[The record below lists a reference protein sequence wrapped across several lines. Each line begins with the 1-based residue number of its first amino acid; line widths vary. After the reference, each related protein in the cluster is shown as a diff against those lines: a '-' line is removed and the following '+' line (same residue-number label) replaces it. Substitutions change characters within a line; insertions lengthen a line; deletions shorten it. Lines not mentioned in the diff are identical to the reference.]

1 MDGTKAKDFW
11 ISVILCIGNWFGDGS
26 TGISQ
31 RELQLDSEN
40 KYLCTT

>member
-1 MDGTKAKDFW
+1 MDGTKAKEYW

-26 TGISQ
+26 IGISQ

-40 KYLCTT
+40 KYLYPT

>member
-26 TGISQ
+26 IGISQ

-40 KYLCTT
+40 KYLCPT